1 MKTGPRNSQGLENR
15 LKVTAVHFQLF
26 HFSVPD
32 FPSIQGPFRRH
43 RMGGL
48 VLAYVMLVSSTVLN
62 LLVLLAIM
70 LRYGRFVK
78 NEP

>member
-1 MKTGPRNSQGLENR
+1 
-15 LKVTAVHFQLF
+15 
-26 HFSVPD
+26 VPD
-32 FPSIQGPFRRH
+32 FPSTQGPFRCH
-43 RMGGL
+43 RMGGR

>member
-1 MKTGPRNSQGLENR
+1 
-15 LKVTAVHFQLF
+15 
-26 HFSVPD
+26 
-32 FPSIQGPFRRH
+32 
-43 RMGGL
+43 MGGR

-62 LLVLLAIM
+62 LLVILAIM

>member
-1 MKTGPRNSQGLENR
+1 
-15 LKVTAVHFQLF
+15 
-26 HFSVPD
+26 
-32 FPSIQGPFRRH
+32 
-43 RMGGL
+43 MGGL

>member
-1 MKTGPRNSQGLENR
+1 M
-15 LKVTAVHFQLF
+15 
-26 HFSVPD
+26 PD
-32 FPSIQGPFRRH
+32 FHSTQGPFRRH
-43 RMGGL
+43 RMGGRA
-48 VLAYVMLVSSTVLN
+48 LAYVMLVSSTVLD

>member
-1 MKTGPRNSQGLENR
+1 
-15 LKVTAVHFQLF
+15 
-26 HFSVPD
+26 
-32 FPSIQGPFRRH
+32 
-43 RMGGL
+43 MGGRVL
-48 VLAYVMLVSSTVLN
+48 VYVMLVSSTVLN

>member
-1 MKTGPRNSQGLENR
+1 
-15 LKVTAVHFQLF
+15 
-26 HFSVPD
+26 
-32 FPSIQGPFRRH
+32 
-43 RMGGL
+43 MGGR
-48 VLAYVMLVSSTVLN
+48 VFVYVMLVSSTVLN

>member
-1 MKTGPRNSQGLENR
+1 
-15 LKVTAVHFQLF
+15 
-26 HFSVPD
+26 
-32 FPSIQGPFRRH
+32 
-43 RMGGL
+43 MGGRVL
-48 VLAYVMLVSSTVLN
+48 VYVMLVSSTALN

>member
-1 MKTGPRNSQGLENR
+1 
-15 LKVTAVHFQLF
+15 
-26 HFSVPD
+26 
-32 FPSIQGPFRRH
+32 
-43 RMGGL
+43 MGGL
-48 VLAYVMLVSSTVLN
+48 VLAHVMLVSSTVLN

>member
-1 MKTGPRNSQGLENR
+1 M
-15 LKVTAVHFQLF
+15 AVHFQLF
-26 HFSVPD
+26 HFSVPN
-32 FPSIQGPFRRH
+32 FHSTQGLFRRH

-48 VLAYVMLVSSTVLN
+48 VLAHVMLVSSTVLN

-70 LRYGRFVK
+70 LRYSRFVK

>member
-1 MKTGPRNSQGLENR
+1 
-15 LKVTAVHFQLF
+15 
-26 HFSVPD
+26 
-32 FPSIQGPFRRH
+32 
-43 RMGGL
+43 MGGR
-48 VLAYVMLVSSTVLN
+48 VLAYVMLVSSTVFN

>member
-1 MKTGPRNSQGLENR
+1 
-15 LKVTAVHFQLF
+15 
-26 HFSVPD
+26 
-32 FPSIQGPFRRH
+32 
-43 RMGGL
+43 MGGR

-70 LRYGRFVK
+70 LRHGRFVK

>member
-1 MKTGPRNSQGLENR
+1 MPNFHSTQGL
-15 LKVTAVHFQLF
+15 
-26 HFSVPD
+26 
-32 FPSIQGPFRRH
+32 FRRH

-48 VLAYVMLVSSTVLN
+48 VLAHVMLVSSTVLN

>member
-1 MKTGPRNSQGLENR
+1 M
-15 LKVTAVHFQLF
+15 AVHFQLF

-32 FPSIQGPFRRH
+32 FPSTQGPFRRH
-43 RMGGL
+43 RMGGRL
-48 VLAYVMLVSSTVLN
+48 LAYVMLVSSTVLN

-70 LRYGRFVK
+70 LRYGRFMK

>member
-1 MKTGPRNSQGLENR
+1 
-15 LKVTAVHFQLF
+15 
-26 HFSVPD
+26 
-32 FPSIQGPFRRH
+32 
-43 RMGGL
+43 MGGRA
-48 VLAYVMLVSSTVLN
+48 LAYVMLVSSTVLD